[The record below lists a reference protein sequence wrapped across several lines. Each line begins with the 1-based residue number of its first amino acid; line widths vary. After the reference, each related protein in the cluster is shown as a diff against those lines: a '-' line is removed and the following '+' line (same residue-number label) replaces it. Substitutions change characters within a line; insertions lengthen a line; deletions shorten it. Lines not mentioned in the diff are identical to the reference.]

1 MKRFLLTLISTI
13 FVVTLTKAQD
23 LPSYIPS
30 DGLVVYYPF
39 NGNAN
44 DASGNGNNGAVS
56 GATLTSDKDGNTNK
70 AYEFTVDENV
80 QLGSSQD
87 EITITSDPLMNSNE
101 ITLSAWV
108 YPRSKPGAFANRP
121 LTVFGRWEI
130 NEANEVFRF
139 QVNENNKIYF
149 RAGSEAFESGQ
160 INYDTWSHIAITVG
174 SNGTVKSYLN
184 GSYVD
189 ETNFSTPLNVN
200 SQSNLTIGSLA
211 SSNGTW
217 YLFDGKLD
225 ELGYWNKV
233 LTSQEIAN
241 LFSGSADILLNGMVS
256 AENNRIKNVADPTN
270 AQDAATKNYVDN
282 AGIQGPQGPPGEK
295 GEPGEIGDPGPQ
307 GPPGEKGEPGEIG
320 DPGPP
325 GPAGSDATVTAG
337 TGIAVSNGEVSLSA
351 GLNDLTDAKT
361 SNQSFYI
368 GSEHGIDSGLGAY
381 YNVALGTK
389 ALNSVTG
396 ADYNTA
402 IGQES
407 LEKLTSSHK
416 NTAIGAQ
423 ALRYV
428 ETGANNTAIG
438 AYAGDGLTGGSDN
451 VVIGHNADTHS
462 TQSSNQI
469 VIGKG
474 AQGQT
479 DDSVTLGN
487 ADIDAVFMAEDSGA
501 SVYAAKYYTVDSNGV
516 ATELTS
522 GAQGPEGPQGP
533 VGAEG
538 PQGPAGTSPAP
549 KIASYKWHDN
559 RYNLVP
565 NQCNFIPLDMELINT
580 DISVF
585 ELINIGNQGAAIA
598 VNCENDSNG
607 NPARVKVNESGWYEI
622 ITMAHYYDLGSNRTL
637 QTRIYKSV
645 NDSSPLEYVELI
657 QDNKYGANFES
668 GPSSRNVAY
677 GHTILYLNSG
687 ECVTYTMSSDHPV
700 YPERPNKFTIRK
712 L

>member
-139 QVNENNKIYF
+139 QVYENNKIYF
-149 RAGSEAFESGQ
+149 RAGSEKFESVQ

-184 GSYVD
+184 GNYVD

-241 LFSGSADILLNGMVS
+241 LFSGSADILLNGTVS
-256 AENNRIKNVADPTN
+256 AENNQIKNVADPTL
-270 AQDAATKNYVDN
+270 AQDVATKSYVDSN
-282 AGIQGPQGPPGEK
+282 VSSFS
-295 GEPGEIGDPGPQ
+295 
-307 GPPGEKGEPGEIG
+307 
-320 DPGPP
+320 
-325 GPAGSDATVTAG
+325 GSY
-337 TGIAVSNGEVSLSA
+337 
-351 GLNDLTDAKT
+351 NDLTDTPTIYTRAQVDELINNLLDRIVEIENNSAILEDQDGNVFESVLIGNQVWATSDAKNST
-361 SNQSFYI
+361 YRDGTTIPQITDMNTWNQS
-368 GSEHGIDSGLGAY
+368 
-381 YNVALGTK
+381 T
-389 ALNSVTG
+389 TG
-396 ADYNTA
+396 AWCYYENDNTKWKLYNWYAVAGIHDNDPNTPNKKFAPEGWRVATDSDWTVLENFLIDNGYNYDGSTSERKFAKA
-402 IGQES
+402 IS
-407 LEKLTSSHK
+407 
-416 NTAIGAQ
+416 
-423 ALRYV
+423 
-428 ETGANNTAIG
+428 ANNTWVECGNCEDG
-438 AYAGDGLTGGSDN
+438 APGQDVTANNSTGFSAVPTGYIVNDNFQNGSER
-451 VVIGHNADTHS
+451 AEWWTS
-462 TQSSNQI
+462 TENESDLNKAWKRGINRSYKGFDI
-469 VIGKG
+469 TTPFKTIGK
-474 AQGQT
+474 
-479 DDSVTLGN
+479 
-487 ADIDAVFMAEDSGA
+487 AV
-501 SVYAAKYYTVDSNGV
+501 
-516 ATELTS
+516 
-522 GAQGPEGPQGP
+522 
-533 VGAEG
+533 
-538 PQGPAGTSPAP
+538 
-549 KIASYKWHDN
+549 
-559 RYNLVP
+559 R
-565 NQCNFIPLDMELINT
+565 
-580 DISVF
+580 
-585 ELINIGNQGAAIA
+585 
-598 VNCENDSNG
+598 
-607 NPARVKVNESGWYEI
+607 I
-622 ITMAHYYDLGSNRTL
+622 I
-637 QTRIYKSV
+637 K
-645 NDSSPLEYVELI
+645 E
-657 QDNKYGANFES
+657 
-668 GPSSRNVAY
+668 
-677 GHTILYLNSG
+677 
-687 ECVTYTMSSDHPV
+687 
-700 YPERPNKFTIRK
+700 
-712 L
+712 

>member
-241 LFSGSADILLNGMVS
+241 LFSGSADILLNGTVS
-256 AENNRIKNVADPTN
+256 SENNQIKNVADPTH
-270 AQDAATKNYVDN
+270 AQDVATKSYVDSN
-282 AGIQGPQGPPGEK
+282 VSSFS
-295 GEPGEIGDPGPQ
+295 
-307 GPPGEKGEPGEIG
+307 
-320 DPGPP
+320 
-325 GPAGSDATVTAG
+325 GSY
-337 TGIAVSNGEVSLSA
+337 
-351 GLNDLTDAKT
+351 NDLTDTPTIYTQAQVDELINNLLDRIVEIENNSAILEDQDGNVFESVLIGNQVWATSDAKNST
-361 SNQSFYI
+361 YRDGTTIPQITDMNTWNQS
-368 GSEHGIDSGLGAY
+368 
-381 YNVALGTK
+381 T
-389 ALNSVTG
+389 TG
-396 ADYNTA
+396 AWCYYENDNTKWKLYNWYAVAGIHDNDPNTPNKKFAPEGWRVATDSDWTVLENFLIDNGYNYDGSTSERKFAKA
-402 IGQES
+402 IS
-407 LEKLTSSHK
+407 
-416 NTAIGAQ
+416 
-423 ALRYV
+423 
-428 ETGANNTAIG
+428 ANNTWVECGNCEDG
-438 AYAGDGLTGGSDN
+438 APGQDVTANNSTGFSAVPTGYIVNDNFQNGSER
-451 VVIGHNADTHS
+451 AEWWTS
-462 TQSSNQI
+462 TENESDLNKAWKRGINRSYKGFDI
-469 VIGKG
+469 TTPFKTIGK
-474 AQGQT
+474 
-479 DDSVTLGN
+479 
-487 ADIDAVFMAEDSGA
+487 AV
-501 SVYAAKYYTVDSNGV
+501 
-516 ATELTS
+516 
-522 GAQGPEGPQGP
+522 
-533 VGAEG
+533 
-538 PQGPAGTSPAP
+538 
-549 KIASYKWHDN
+549 
-559 RYNLVP
+559 R
-565 NQCNFIPLDMELINT
+565 
-580 DISVF
+580 
-585 ELINIGNQGAAIA
+585 
-598 VNCENDSNG
+598 
-607 NPARVKVNESGWYEI
+607 I
-622 ITMAHYYDLGSNRTL
+622 I
-637 QTRIYKSV
+637 K
-645 NDSSPLEYVELI
+645 E
-657 QDNKYGANFES
+657 
-668 GPSSRNVAY
+668 
-677 GHTILYLNSG
+677 
-687 ECVTYTMSSDHPV
+687 
-700 YPERPNKFTIRK
+700 
-712 L
+712 

>member
-139 QVNENNKIYF
+139 QVYENNKIYF
-149 RAGSEAFESGQ
+149 RAGSEEFESVQ

-184 GSYVD
+184 GNYVD

-241 LFSGSADILLNGMVS
+241 LFSGSADILLNGTVS
-256 AENNRIKNVADPTN
+256 AENNQIKNVADPTL
-270 AQDAATKNYVDN
+270 AQDVATKSYVDSN
-282 AGIQGPQGPPGEK
+282 VSSFS
-295 GEPGEIGDPGPQ
+295 
-307 GPPGEKGEPGEIG
+307 
-320 DPGPP
+320 
-325 GPAGSDATVTAG
+325 GSY
-337 TGIAVSNGEVSLSA
+337 
-351 GLNDLTDAKT
+351 NDLTDTPTIYTRAQVDELINNLLDRIVEIENNSAILEDQDGNVFESVLIGNQVWATSDAKNST
-361 SNQSFYI
+361 YRDGTTIPQITDMNTWNQS
-368 GSEHGIDSGLGAY
+368 
-381 YNVALGTK
+381 T
-389 ALNSVTG
+389 TG
-396 ADYNTA
+396 AWCYYENDNTKWKLYNWYAVAGIHDNDPNTPNKKFAPEGWRVATDSDWTVLENFLIDNGYNYDGSTSERKFAKA
-402 IGQES
+402 IS
-407 LEKLTSSHK
+407 
-416 NTAIGAQ
+416 
-423 ALRYV
+423 
-428 ETGANNTAIG
+428 ANNTWVECGNCEDG
-438 AYAGDGLTGGSDN
+438 APGQDVTANNSTGFSAVPTGYIVNDNFQNGSER
-451 VVIGHNADTHS
+451 AEWWTS
-462 TQSSNQI
+462 TENESDLNKAWKRGINRSYKGFDI
-469 VIGKG
+469 TTPFKTIGK
-474 AQGQT
+474 
-479 DDSVTLGN
+479 
-487 ADIDAVFMAEDSGA
+487 AV
-501 SVYAAKYYTVDSNGV
+501 
-516 ATELTS
+516 
-522 GAQGPEGPQGP
+522 
-533 VGAEG
+533 
-538 PQGPAGTSPAP
+538 
-549 KIASYKWHDN
+549 
-559 RYNLVP
+559 R
-565 NQCNFIPLDMELINT
+565 
-580 DISVF
+580 
-585 ELINIGNQGAAIA
+585 
-598 VNCENDSNG
+598 
-607 NPARVKVNESGWYEI
+607 I
-622 ITMAHYYDLGSNRTL
+622 I
-637 QTRIYKSV
+637 K
-645 NDSSPLEYVELI
+645 E
-657 QDNKYGANFES
+657 
-668 GPSSRNVAY
+668 
-677 GHTILYLNSG
+677 
-687 ECVTYTMSSDHPV
+687 
-700 YPERPNKFTIRK
+700 
-712 L
+712 